1 MQRNLLLLKLFA
13 YFAAGL
19 VSEYFLIK
27 YYKSIT
33 QDAICAAIIFNMI
46 IMNLNAYFINIV
58 THGNYFW
65 TNVYVIGQS
74 IGILIAFRKR
84 KNENKKFI

>member
-1 MQRNLLLLKLFA
+1 MRVRNPRLFKLIA
-13 YFAAGL
+13 YLIAGL

-33 QDAICAAIIFNMI
+33 QDAIYAAIIFNAI
-46 IMNLNAYFINIV
+46 LMNLNAYFINIV

-65 TNVYVIGQS
+65 TNIYVVGQS

-84 KNENKKFI
+84 KHEN